1 MLELAGNPERMIS
14 MGNDARSRLMN
25 YSAETAVDGTIE
37 SLAATLEPRVLHAS
51 A

>member
-14 MGNDARSRLMN
+14 MGINARNRLMN
-25 YSAETAVDGTIE
+25 YSIETAVDGIIE